1 MFSYFVNVIQKF
13 EKSSLENFHTN
24 AHKTFKILNRLYV
37 NLDCLSQW
45 RVYHKETFKI
55 LLKTIIDIDK
65 NVFWTWQSIIQI
77 LYFAGN
83 SLALVSFKQEVQGL
97 TLIFKSSRSVGLLQH
112 FFYQPKPYFQSTA
125 VPYYLK
131 YIFNSKTKDC
141 TFFSLSYFFLTFL
154 AQVCLSYFFFIFCFV
169 YSLCFSYL
177 SVLFKGVKCSKIT
190 DPKMKKK
197 THIIPV
203 NFEKHE

>member
-1 MFSYFVNVIQKF
+1 MTINWIKVQKSNYYQRLECCLFFLHIFSRNCVLWLLVRHAFPMFSYFVNVIQKF

-112 FFYQPKPYFQSTA
+112 FFLP
-125 VPYYLK
+125 
-131 YIFNSKTKDC
+131 
-141 TFFSLSYFFLTFL
+141 
-154 AQVCLSYFFFIFCFV
+154 AQTL
-169 YSLCFSYL
+169 L
-177 SVLFKGVKCSKIT
+177 SVYRSSLLSKIY
-190 DPKMKKK
+190 
-197 THIIPV
+197 
-203 NFEKHE
+203 F

>member
-1 MFSYFVNVIQKF
+1 MLIEFKYKNVIITRDWNVVFSSSTSSVETVFCGSSSVMLPMFSYFVNVIQKF
-13 EKSSLENFHTN
+13 EKNSLENFHTN

-97 TLIFKSSRSVGLLQH
+97 TIIFKSSRSVGLLQH
-112 FFYQPKPYFQSTA
+112 FFFTSPNLTFS
-125 VPYYLK
+125 VPQ
-131 YIFNSKTKDC
+131 
-141 TFFSLSYFFLTFL
+141 FLT
-154 AQVCLSYFFFIFCFV
+154 I
-169 YSLCFSYL
+169 
-177 SVLFKGVKCSKIT
+177 
-190 DPKMKKK
+190 
-197 THIIPV
+197 
-203 NFEKHE
+203 